1 MRRMGSQLVLV
12 MSCAGLMAACSTGGS
27 PTLTSGLPEQG
38 EKALAATPAATPAA
52 APAPAP
58 VEEPGLSAFP
68 SISALTKGANQPV
81 GSATEVYTRVA
92 RGALTCWFGAAGPLK
107 GPYIYHADAEPPSKG
122 GRAEIVIRT
131 RDKDAADP
139 RSLKA
144 FRVGIQPGGQGTQIE
159 VENVKIAE
167 PLAARLTSDVQRWAA
182 DQEGCGEAPITAGW
196 TAEQGVAATAA
207 KAGKTGT
214 KKAAAKP

>member
-1 MRRMGSQLVLV
+1 MRRMGSPLVWVL
-12 MSCAGLMAACSTGGS
+12 SCAALLTACSTGGS

-38 EKALAATPAATPAA
+38 EKTLAPTPVAA
-52 APAPAP
+52 
-58 VEEPGLSAFP
+58 VEPGLPAFP
-68 SISALTKGANQPV
+68 SISALTAGAPQPV

-92 RGALTCWFGAAGPLK
+92 RGALTCWFGASGPLK

-131 RDKDAADP
+131 RDKEAADP

-167 PLAARLTSDVQRWAA
+167 PLASRLTADVQRWAA

-196 TAEQGVAATAA
+196 TAEQAAAVPAA
-207 KAGKTGT
+207 KPGKASA
-214 KKAAAKP
+214 KNAAAKR

>member
-1 MRRMGSQLVLV
+1 MRQLDLSLVLFL
-12 MSCAGLMAACSTGGS
+12 SCVGLLAACSTGSG

-38 EKALAATPAATPAA
+38 EQVVAPTPAA
-52 APAPAP
+52 
-58 VEEPGLSAFP
+58 EPGLPAFP
-68 SISALTKGANQPV
+68 SISALTKGASQPV

-92 RGALTCWFGAAGPLK
+92 RGALTCWFGASGPLK

-144 FRVGIQPGGQGTQIE
+144 FRVGIQPGGAATQIE

-167 PLAARLTSDVQRWAA
+167 PLASRLSADVERWAS

-196 TAEQGVAATAA
+196 AATPAA
-207 KAGKTGT
+207 PAAAAKTGT
-214 KKAAAKP
+214 KKVSTKTVTPAKN

>member
-1 MRRMGSQLVLV
+1 MRRLDSPLVLV
-12 MSCAGLMAACSTGGS
+12 LSCAGLLAACSTGSGT
-27 PTLTSGLPEQG
+27 TLTSGLPEQG
-38 EKALAATPAATPAA
+38 EQAVAPTPAA
-52 APAPAP
+52 
-58 VEEPGLSAFP
+58 EPGLPAFP
-68 SISALTKGANQPV
+68 SISALTTGASQPV

-92 RGALTCWFGAAGPLK
+92 RGALTCWFGASGPLK

-144 FRVGIQPGGQGTQIE
+144 FRVGIQPGGAGTQIE
-159 VENVKIAE
+159 VENVKITE
-167 PLAARLTSDVQRWAA
+167 PLATRLKADVERWAA

-196 TAEQGVAATAA
+196 AAAPAAPVVAA
-207 KAGKTGT
+207 KAGT
-214 KKAAAKP
+214 KKVSAKTITPAKN